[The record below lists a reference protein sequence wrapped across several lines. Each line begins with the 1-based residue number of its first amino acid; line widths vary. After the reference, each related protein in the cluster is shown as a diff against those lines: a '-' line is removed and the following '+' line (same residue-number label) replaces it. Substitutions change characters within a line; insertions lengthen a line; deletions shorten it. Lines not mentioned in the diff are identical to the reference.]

1 MYQDGFYSGSSV
13 TGAAFDLLEVLCG
26 PHHGSQDLPKM
37 VAEEFAPDLVRL
49 MAGHDTRQGAHS
61 VSIKCMQHTLLTGR
75 TSIDPFM
82 NANFIDVLF
91 LSLCSVRKHVD
102 KLELYAQTYSGIVPF
117 KIYDF
122 QWEYLTDCLE
132 EVKKIIE
139 YGDAAAVPGAVGA
152 GAGAPPHHKKT
163 TTTRSSEKK
172 ISALI
177 RSNHIDNLRTMLVL
191 VCEEIR
197 QGRTVASDFDGHIQ
211 ELTEQ
216 LRGLLQMCIDTQA
229 SEYVKRDA
237 SSLQSELTDAIN
249 SAYEQVLVAQESDME
264 TGEGGIQVRIIPEW
278 RRDRKDTV
286 EPTWFRPLTLKAIKY
301 EMESKKGWPPCTL
314 CWRDVRN
321 AVDVDIKD
329 EMDLK
334 ALEAGH
340 KGATMLLEII
350 AKPVDREYFKVK
362 LRAEGNKMV
371 NEAKQLPAKQQAITD
386 LKNLM
391 FQSGRSINQKLIDD
405 FYSKF
410 AQHGQ
415 GSDSITPQTF
425 TTILQETDK
434 NITQE
439 VAHSLFKIFDADGS
453 GLLSLK
459 EAVVG
464 MCMLMDEDEDTKIGY
479 VTLVVG
485 RVGWVMWP
493 LCFAGGDCRLSSAQ
507 LTPFLSFPFLSFPF
521 PTLTKKH
528 TDKSSPRTTKTTP
541 ALLNSTSS
549 WHSLK
554 SRLLVSPII

>member
-1 MYQDGFYSGSSV
+1 MTLVCNFLLNGGAAAKLIPGLHSIFKGPRSYRKGLGTSPMYHDGFYSGSSV
-13 TGAAFDLLEVLCG
+13 AGTAFHLLEALCG
-26 PHHGSQDLPKM
+26 PHHGSQDLPKR

-61 VSIKCMQHTLLTGR
+61 VAIKCMQHTLLTGR
-75 TSIDPFM
+75 ASIEPFM
-82 NANFIDVLF
+82 DANFMDMLF

-132 EVKKIIE
+132 KVKKIME
-139 YGDAAAVPGAVGA
+139 HGDVAAPGSA
-152 GAGAPPHHKKT
+152 GALMAAAPPHKKAA
-163 TTTRSSEKK
+163 TRSEKK

-237 SSLQSELTDAIN
+237 SSLQSELTDSIN
-249 SAYEQVLVAQESDME
+249 SAYEHVQVAQESDME
-264 TGEGGIQVRIIPEW
+264 TGEGGIQVRLIPEW

-314 CWRDVRN
+314 CWRDIRN

-334 ALEAGH
+334 ALEASH
-340 KGATMLLEII
+340 KGTMLLEII

-362 LRAEGNKMV
+362 LRAEGNMMV

-405 FYSKF
+405 FYTKF

-415 GSDSITPQTF
+415 GSDSISPQTF

-439 VAHSLFKIFDADGS
+439 VAHALFKIFDADGS

-479 VTLVVG
+479 VTV
-485 RVGWVMWP
+485 
-493 LCFAGGDCRLSSAQ
+493 LC
-507 LTPFLSFPFLSFPF
+507 
-521 PTLTKKH
+521 
-528 TDKSSPRTTKTTP
+528 
-541 ALLNSTSS
+541 
-549 WHSLK
+549 
-554 SRLLVSPII
+554 